1 MQFLRDTSFDFINR
15 HRTGF
20 LFSAVLICIGLV
32 FLVVQG
38 GPNFGIDFRG
48 GVKVHAKISRP
59 LNEAALQA
67 KLTEL
72 GHDPN
77 LIQFRHGQTV
87 ITETELQEE
96 LINKGFDTKL
106 ELPTGESIATVV
118 ELETKMTSLGYDDTK
133 ITIEAGKYPI
143 EIEAFISMGHRP
155 EFQQQSINIPILSD
169 PGDGTATII
178 QVSSSE
184 EKAHLLNDEDTIELV
199 DTNGRRRNEISSV
212 ELLQDGTVK
221 QLTLTEEIGIDLTEN
236 ATIQIQAS
244 VGSILTEAMLEGG
257 DGWKAV
263 PQGVNVIEVGPS
275 VGRDLQWAAL
285 WSVLAS
291 IAILLLYISWRFEFR
306 FAIGAIAAL
315 VHDVLITLGLFAI
328 LSKEI
333 NLPTVAAFL
342 TIIGY
347 SLNDTIVVFDRIREN
362 GISLRGT
369 EYIDVLNRSIN
380 QSLSRTVIT
389 SITTLFV
396 VVVIFVLSSSG
407 EEINTF
413 ALALIVGVLI
423 GTYSSVFIAS
433 PILYIW
439 QKKEQEVKA

>member
-1 MQFLRDTSFDFINR
+1 MQLLRDSNFDFINK

-20 LFSAVLICIGLV
+20 LFSAVFICIGVV
-32 FLVVQG
+32 FLILQG

-48 GVKVHAKISRP
+48 GVKV
-59 LNEAALQA
+59 EAIFNRA
-67 KLTEL
+67 
-72 GHDPN
+72 
-77 LIQFRHGQTV
+77 V
-87 ITETELQEE
+87 TETELKSKLSEIGYEDVKIQLEPNE
-96 LINKGFDTKL
+96 NK
-106 ELPTGESIATVV
+106 
-118 ELETKMTSLGYDDTK
+118 
-133 ITIEAGKYPI
+133 
-143 EIEAFISMGHRP
+143 AFISMGHRP
-155 EFQQQSINIPILSD
+155 EFQQQTINIPIVAD
-169 PGDGTATII
+169 PGDATATSL
-178 QVSSSE
+178 QVSSSA
-184 EKAHLLNDEDTIELV
+184 EKVHLLKAEDTVELV
-199 DTNGRRRNEISSV
+199 DGNEKRRNEISAV
-212 ELLQDGTVK
+212 QPNTEGETI
-221 QLTLTEEIGIDLTEN
+221 QLEFAQEFGIDLTEN

-244 VGSILTEAMLEGG
+244 VGGILTEALREGG
-257 DGWKAV
+257 DGWKAESD
-263 PQGVNVIEVGPS
+263 GVNVTEVGPS
-275 VGRDLQWAAL
+275 VGRDLKWSAL
-285 WSVLAS
+285 WSVLSS
-291 IAILLLYISWRFEFR
+291 IGILLLYISWRFEFR

-315 VHDVLITLGLFAI
+315 VHDVLITLGIFAI

-362 GISLRGT
+362 GLSLRGT

-423 GTYSSVFIAS
+423 GTYSSIFIAS

-439 QKKEQEVKA
+439 NLKHQKA

>member
-1 MQFLRDTSFDFINR
+1 MQFLRDTKFDFINR

-20 LFSAVLICIGLV
+20 LFSTVFISIGIV
-32 FLVVQG
+32 FLFIQG

-48 GVKVHAKISRP
+48 GVKVHAKISKP
-59 LNEAALQA
+59 LNAAALEA

-72 GHDPN
+72 GHDSK
-77 LIQFRHGQTV
+77 LIELRHGQTI

-96 LINKGFDTKL
+96 LIKQGFDTKL
-106 ELPTGESIATVV
+106 ELQAGDTIITETV
-118 ELETKMTSLGYDDTK
+118 LETKMSSLGYDAK
-133 ITIEAGKYPI
+133 FQIEPGKYPI
-143 EIEAFISMGHRP
+143 EKEAFISMGHRP
-155 EFQQQSINIPILSD
+155 EFQKQSINIPILSD
-169 PGDGTATII
+169 PGDATATII
-178 QVSSSE
+178 QISSTA
-184 EKAHLLNDEDTIELV
+184 EKVHLLNKDDAIELV
-199 DTNGRRRNEISSV
+199 DSNGRRRNEISSV
-212 ELLQDGTVK
+212 ELVTDGAVM
-221 QLTLTEEIGIDLTEN
+221 QLTLKEQIGIDLTEN

-244 VGSILTEAMLEGG
+244 VGSILTEALLEGG
-257 DGWKAV
+257 EGWKAV
-263 PQGVNVIEVGPS
+263 PKGVNVTEVGPS
-275 VGRDLQWAAL
+275 VGRDLKWAAL

-315 VHDVLITLGLFAI
+315 VHDVLITLGIFAI

-396 VVVIFVLSSSG
+396 VVVIFLLSSSG

-439 QKKEQEVKA
+439 QQREQEAKA